1 MIPLEVETMIK
12 PFRIDIPQADLDDL
26 TDRLSRT
33 RWPNEVA
40 DAGWDYGFPL
50 ARLKELAEY
59 WRTGYDWREHEAKL
73 NELPHFTTEIDGQN
87 IHFVHVRSSKPD
99 ALALILTH
107 GWPGS
112 FLEFLDVIEPLSRDF
127 HLVIPSI
134 PGYGFSGPT
143 HERGW
148 DIVRVARAWAELM
161 RRLGY
166 ERYGAQGG
174 DFGAGISLAL
184 GAVAPEQVVGVHVN
198 YLPTRP
204 DPDADIE
211 LSETDEARLD
221 KVRQLMAN
229 RPPYQALQAATPQTI
244 GYALTDSPVGQLV
257 WIAER
262 FAQWTDPRSPIS
274 DDRMLTDISLYWLTA
289 TAASSARLHHDD
301 SAADRAVPGAGWRG
315 GVRARHHAVGA
326 TAGRA
331 AVRHQ
336 ALVGVR
342 ARRPLRRDGGAGA
355 ARRGRPGLLPSVFAG
370 GGPIELDLPPTLRSR
385 PPEWT
390 GRVGGRV
397 PGRGPHSAPRPGQRG
412 WRWTRRSGTRRTGS

>member
-1 MIPLEVETMIK
+1 MIK
-12 PFRIDIPQADLDDL
+12 PFRIDIPQVDLDDL
-26 TDRLSRT
+26 NDRLSRT

-50 ARLKELAEY
+50 ARLKELAEH
-59 WRTGYDWREHEAKL
+59 WRTGYDWREHEAAL
-73 NELPHFTTEIDGQN
+73 NELPHFTTEIDGQD
-87 IHFVHVRSSKPD
+87 IHFVHVQSSKPD

-134 PGYGFSGPT
+134 PGFGFSGPT

-148 DIVRVARAWAELM
+148 DVGRVARAWAELM

-174 DFGAGISLAL
+174 DFGAGISIGL
-184 GAVAPEQVVGVHVN
+184 GAVAPEHVVGVHVN

-204 DPDADIE
+204 DPDVE
-211 LSETDEARLD
+211 VSEADEARLD
-221 KVRQLMAN
+221 TVRQLMAN
-229 RPPYQALQAATPQTI
+229 QPPYQALQALTPQTI

-262 FAQWTDPRSPIS
+262 FAQWTDPATPVS

-289 TAASSARLHHDD
+289 TAASSGRFHHDN
-301 SAADRAVPGAGWRG
+301 PRG
-315 GVRARHHAVGA
+315 GRQPCRVPLGVAVFA
-326 TAGRA
+326 HDITLS
-331 AVRHQ
+331 V
-336 ALVGVR
+336 
-342 ARRPLRRDGGAGA
+342 RPLAERLYDIRHWSEFERGGHFAAMEVPELLAEDVRDFFL
-355 ARRGRPGLLPSVFAG
+355 ARM
-370 GGPIELDLPPTLRSR
+370 EDDD
-385 PPEWT
+385 
-390 GRVGGRV
+390 RVAT
-397 PGRGPHSAPRPGQRG
+397 P
-412 WRWTRRSGTRRTGS
+412 

>member
-1 MIPLEVETMIK
+1 MIK

-59 WRTGYDWREHEAKL
+59 WRTGYDWREHEARL

-134 PGYGFSGPT
+134 PGFGFSGPT

-174 DFGAGISLAL
+174 DFGAGISMAL

-204 DPDADIE
+204 VPDADVE
-211 LSETDEARLD
+211 LSEADEARLD
-221 KVRQLMAN
+221 KIRQLMAN
-229 RPPYQALQAATPQTI
+229 RPPYQALQAAHPADHRLRADRLA
-244 GYALTDSPVGQLV
+244 GRPAGLDRRALRTVD
-257 WIAER
+257 R
-262 FAQWTDPRSPIS
+262 PRSPIS
-274 DDRMLTDISLYWLTA
+274 DERMLTDISLYWLTA
-289 TAASSARLHHDD
+289 TAASSARL
-301 SAADRAVPGAGWRG
+301 SRETPRRSRAVPGAGRRG
-315 GVRARHHAVGA
+315 GVRRTTSPSRYDRWPSGCTTSGTGRSSTAAA
-326 TAGRA
+326 TSPRWRCRSCSPRTSGTSSSWHRNTTGRA
-331 AVRHQ
+331 QVPPGR
-336 ALVGVR
+336 LLR
-342 ARRPLRRDGGAGA
+342 DDKRR
-355 ARRGRPGLLPSVFAG
+355 S
-370 GGPIELDLPPTLRSR
+370 
-385 PPEWT
+385 T
-390 GRVGGRV
+390 GREDRGAYFTTRLRLLLSGRC
-397 PGRGPHSAPRPGQRG
+397 R
-412 WRWTRRSGTRRTGS
+412 

>member
-1 MIPLEVETMIK
+1 MIK

-40 DAGWDYGFPL
+40 GAGWDYGFPL
-50 ARLKELAEY
+50 ARLKELVEY

-73 NELPHFTTEIDGQN
+73 NELPHFSTEIDGQN

-148 DIVRVARAWAELM
+148 DVVRIARAWAELM
-161 RRLGY
+161 HRLGY

-174 DFGAGISLAL
+174 DFGSGISTAL

-204 DPDADIE
+204 VPDVDVE
-211 LSETDEARLD
+211 LSKTDEARLD
-221 KVRQLMAN
+221 KIRQLIAN
-229 RPPYQALQAATPQTI
+229 RPPYQALQASTPQTI
-244 GYALTDSPVGQLV
+244 GYALTDSPVGQLA

-262 FAQWTDPRSPIS
+262 FAQWTDPRSQIS
-274 DDRMLTDISLYWLTA
+274 DERMLTNISLYWLTA
-289 TAASSARLHHDD
+289 TAASSARLHRDTPRRIEPCPVPVGVAVFAHDITLSVRPLAERLYD
-301 SAADRAVPGAGWRG
+301 IRHWSEFERG
-315 GVRARHHAVGA
+315 GHFAAMEVPELLAEDIREFFLNHIEPHYRVA
-326 TAGRA
+326 TG
-331 AVRHQ
+331 
-336 ALVGVR
+336 
-342 ARRPLRRDGGAGA
+342 
-355 ARRGRPGLLPSVFAG
+355 
-370 GGPIELDLPPTLRSR
+370 
-385 PPEWT
+385 
-390 GRVGGRV
+390 
-397 PGRGPHSAPRPGQRG
+397 
-412 WRWTRRSGTRRTGS
+412 

>member
-1 MIPLEVETMIK
+1 MIE

-26 TDRLSRT
+26 DDRLART
-33 RWPNEVA
+33 RWPNEVT
-40 DAGWDYGFPL
+40 DAGSDYGFPL

-59 WRTGYDWREHEAKL
+59 WRTGYDWRAHEADLNKL
-73 NELPHFTTEIDGQN
+73 EHFTTEIDGQR
-87 IHFVHVRSSKPD
+87 IHFVHVRSPKPD

-143 HERGW
+143 HARGW
-148 DIVRVARAWAELM
+148 DAAHVARAWAELM

-184 GAVAPEQVVGVHVN
+184 GAHAPEQVVGVHVN

-204 DPDADIE
+204 DPDAGLV
-211 LSETDEARLD
+211 LSASDEARLD
-221 KVRQLMAN
+221 KVRHLMAN
-229 RPPYQALQAATPQTI
+229 RPPYQALQATTPQTI
-244 GYALTDSPVGQLV
+244 GYALTDSPVGQLA

-262 FAQWTDPRSPIS
+262 FAQWTDPRTPVS

-289 TAASSARLHHDD
+289 TAASSARLHRETARGH
-301 SAADRAVPGAGWRG
+301 AACEVPVGVAVLPYDITQSVRPLAERIYDIRHWSEFERG
-315 GVRARHHAVGA
+315 GHFAAMEVPELLAGDVREFFLSSG
-326 TAGRA
+326 
-331 AVRHQ
+331 
-336 ALVGVR
+336 
-342 ARRPLRRDGGAGA
+342 
-355 ARRGRPGLLPSVFAG
+355 LPS
-370 GGPIELDLPPTLRSR
+370 R
-385 PPEWT
+385 
-390 GRVGGRV
+390 
-397 PGRGPHSAPRPGQRG
+397 
-412 WRWTRRSGTRRTGS
+412 

>member
-1 MIPLEVETMIK
+1 MIT

-26 TDRLSRT
+26 NDRLSRT

-59 WRTGYDWREHEAKL
+59 WRTGYDWREHEAAL
-73 NELPHFTTEIDGQN
+73 NDLPHFTTEIDGQN

-134 PGYGFSGPT
+134 PGFGFSGPT

-148 DIVRVARAWAELM
+148 DVVRVARAWAELM

-174 DFGAGISLAL
+174 DFGAGISIAL
-184 GAVAPEQVVGVHVN
+184 GAVAPEHVVGVHVN

-204 DPDADIE
+204 DPDVE
-211 LSETDEARLD
+211 VSEADEARLD
-221 KVRQLMAN
+221 TVRRLMAN
-229 RPPYQALQAATPQTI
+229 RPPYQALQALTPQTI

-262 FAQWTDPRSPIS
+262 FAQWTDPATPVSA
-274 DDRMLTDISLYWLTA
+274 DRMLTDISLYWLTA
-289 TAASSARLHHDD
+289 TAASSGRFHHETPRGSLQPCRVPLGVAVFAHDITQSVRPLAERLYDIRHW
-301 SAADRAVPGAGWRG
+301 SEFERG
-315 GVRARHHAVGA
+315 GHFAAMEVPELLAGDVRDFFLTHVE
-326 TAGRA
+326 
-331 AVRHQ
+331 
-336 ALVGVR
+336 
-342 ARRPLRRDGGAGA
+342 D
-355 ARRGRPGLLPSVFAG
+355 
-370 GGPIELDLPPTLRSR
+370 DD
-385 PPEWT
+385 
-390 GRVGGRV
+390 RV
-397 PGRGPHSAPRPGQRG
+397 P
-412 WRWTRRSGTRRTGS
+412 TR